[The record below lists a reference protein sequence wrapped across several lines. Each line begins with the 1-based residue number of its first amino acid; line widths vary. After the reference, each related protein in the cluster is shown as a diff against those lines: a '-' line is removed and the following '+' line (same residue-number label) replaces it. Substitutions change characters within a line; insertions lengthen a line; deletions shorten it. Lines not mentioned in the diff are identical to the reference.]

1 MKGIILLSGGM
12 DSLVTA
18 AIATRQCDEI
28 YFLHVNYG
36 QKTEQKELECFHKL
50 VEHYQPAG
58 TLVTSI
64 DYLRQIGGS
73 SLTDDAMEVTDHQNT
88 DQMPSS
94 YVPFRNAHLLAI
106 AVSWAEVIHADR
118 IYIGAVEEDSSGYP
132 DCRESFYQAFQQAIN
147 LGTADGTK
155 IEIITPVIH
164 LTKPEIIRKGIELK
178 APFEYSWSCYR
189 ENEIACGTCDSCVL
203 RLQAFK
209 KAGME
214 DPLPYKVRLL

>member
-12 DSLVTA
+12 DSMVTA
-18 AIATRQCDEI
+18 AIAARECDEI

-36 QKTEQKELECFHKL
+36 QKTEQKELECFQKL

-73 SLTDDAMEVTDHQNT
+73 SLTDDNIAVTDHQNT
-88 DQMPSS
+88 DQIPNS

-106 AVSWAEVIHADR
+106 AVSWAEVIQADR

-132 DCRESFYQAFQQAIN
+132 DCRESFYNAFQQAIN
-147 LGTADGTK
+147 LGTADDTK

-189 ENEIACGTCDSCVL
+189 ENEIACGKCDSCVL

-214 DPLPYKVRLL
+214 DPLPYRVRL

>member
-18 AIATRQCDEI
+18 AIAARQCEEI
-28 YFLHVNYG
+28 HFLHVNYG
-36 QKTEQKELECFHKL
+36 QNTEQKELECFQKL

-73 SLTDDAMEVTDHQNT
+73 SLTDDNIAVTDHQNT
-88 DQMPSS
+88 DQIPSS

-106 AVSWAEVIHADR
+106 AVSWAEVIKADR

-132 DCRESFYQAFQQAIN
+132 DCRESFYKAFQQAIN
-147 LGTADGTK
+147 LGTADDTK
-155 IEIITPVIH
+155 MEIITPVIH

-203 RLQAFK
+203 RLNAFK
-209 KAGME
+209 RAGME
-214 DPLPYKVRLL
+214 DPLPYKVRL

>member
-18 AIATRQCDEI
+18 AIAARQCEEI
-28 YFLHVNYG
+28 HFLHVNYG
-36 QKTEQKELECFHKL
+36 QNTEQKELECFQKL

-73 SLTDDAMEVTDHQNT
+73 SLTDDNIAVTDHQNT
-88 DQMPSS
+88 DQIPSS

-106 AVSWAEVIHADR
+106 AVSWAEVIKADR

-147 LGTADGTK
+147 LGTADDTK

-178 APFEYSWSCYR
+178 APFEYSWGCYR

-203 RLQAFK
+203 RLNAFK
-209 KAGME
+209 RAGME
-214 DPLPYKVRLL
+214 DPLPYKVRL